1 MKNYSDLDV
10 VDYKIMEILQKN
22 ARIPISKISQKVAM
36 SQPSVKERISKL
48 EEQKIILSYNTVLN
62 PDKLDKGV
70 TAFILFKTEK
80 CQSFIEFCKDSK
92 EVSELHRIS
101 GDFNYLIKV
110 QTISIETL
118 ADFQDSL
125 SEYGS
130 SKSLIS
136 MKNHIESR
144 LVF

>member
-1 MKNYSDLDV
+1 MEIYKNLDEI
-10 VDYKIMEILQKN
+10 DYKIMKILQKN

-48 EEQKIILSYNTVLN
+48 EERKIILGYNTEFN
-62 PDKLDKGV
+62 SDKLDKGV
-70 TAFILFKTEK
+70 TTFILFKTEK
-80 CQSFIEFCKDSK
+80 CQSFIAFCKDSK

-101 GDFNYLIKV
+101 GDFNYLMKI
-110 QTISIETL
+110 QTTSIEAL

-125 SEYGS
+125 IKYGN